1 MSTPLYDALV
11 TKVRDWSN
19 RDTSALPDSI
29 IKDSLGYASQ
39 TSYRELRLQG
49 MEKIHTF
56 EADNDGN
63 TFNIPNDLKEFIS
76 LRQLSNA
83 VSNIPG
89 TETYSF
95 TAISGQTLF
104 SDKDNDGK
112 VFQYVPNAILV
123 TLNGV
128 FLSPSEYTATN
139 GLSLILQSSAFAQDE
154 INIVAFN
161 SIVDSASIVCYEY
174 LATAGQTIFG
184 GSDYYSNNTLSYKL
198 NKILVTVNGVYQDPS
213 SFTATNRTTVVFN
226 VGLNLNDEVKI
237 IAFNE
242 TTVYSSDVSTIEKET
257 TVYDNRTDYRTFVSD
272 CSNKYSLYLWTRQG
286 DKIIVNPAF
295 KKGDAFEL
303 YYYSNGTDLGTEYAV
318 TSANFQNG
326 FLETSDSVN
335 GTALYFTTSSTPV
348 VGEDVPSNN
357 QGGSYTNVFY
367 FKGKEQP
374 HFLRDKQERL
384 LIYIS
389 LSYINDYLG
398 ETNES
403 TKYETKAAQLIQR
416 LLNEEVYKES
426 SGGNVRINFEG
437 PLI

>member
-11 TKVRDWSN
+11 SKVRDWSN
-19 RDTSALPDSI
+19 RDTSALPESI

-39 TSYRELRLQG
+39 TAYRELRLQG
-49 MEKIHTF
+49 MEKVYSF

-63 TFNIPNDLKEFIS
+63 SFDVPSDLKEFIS
-76 LRQLSNA
+76 LRQLSSA
-83 VSNIPG
+83 TSNVAG
-89 TETYSF
+89 TETYSY
-95 TAISGQTLF
+95 TATTGQTLF
-104 SDKDNDGK
+104 SGADDDGK
-112 VFQYVPNAILV
+112 LLQYVPNAILV

-128 FLSPSEYTATN
+128 FLSPTEYTASN
-139 GLSLILQSSAFAQDE
+139 GLSITLGSSAFAQDE

-161 SIVDSASIVCYEY
+161 SIIDSASITTFEY
-174 LATAGQTIFG
+174 IATAGQSTFTG
-184 GSDYYSNNTLSYKL
+184 ADYNNNTLAYKL
-198 NKILVTVNGVYQDPS
+198 NRVLVTINGVYQDPT
-213 SFTATNRTTVVFN
+213 SFTATDRTSIV
-226 VGLNLNDEVKI
+226 LNTPATLNDEVKI
-237 IAFNE
+237 VSFNE
-242 TTVYSSDVSTIEKET
+242 TTVYSSQVSTVEKET
-257 TVYDNRTDYRTFVSD
+257 VVYDNRADYRTFVSD
-272 CSNKYSLYLWTRQG
+272 CSNKYSLYLWTRRG
-286 DKIIVNPAF
+286 NKIVVNPAF

-326 FLETSDSVN
+326 LLETSDAQN
-335 GTALYFTTSSTPV
+335 GTALYFINNTTPI

-357 QGGSYTNVFY
+357 QGGSYQYAFY

-374 HFLRDKQERL
+374 HFLRDNQERL
-384 LIYIS
+384 LIYIA

-416 LLNEEVYKES
+416 LLNEEVFKES
-426 SGGNVRINFEG
+426 SGGNVRINFDG